1 MLLEMMVLTLLVAIS
16 SGDSGDNLDE
26 TNGFGDCQVV
36 EDKFCMMERT
46 LYSSSPPPI
55 YRFVHVGVFTKRLSK
70 RHVYILYT
78 CRYGIG
84 YHKSIRE
91 SVNSP
96 IGVKMNTLPTVL

>member
-46 LYSSSPPPI
+46 LYSSSPPP
-55 YRFVHVGVFTKRLSK
+55 FTG
-70 RHVYILYT
+70 LYT
-78 CRYGIG
+78 LAC
-84 YHKSIRE
+84 
-91 SVNSP
+91 SP
-96 IGVKMNTLPTVL
+96 NDSANDTYTFYTRVDME